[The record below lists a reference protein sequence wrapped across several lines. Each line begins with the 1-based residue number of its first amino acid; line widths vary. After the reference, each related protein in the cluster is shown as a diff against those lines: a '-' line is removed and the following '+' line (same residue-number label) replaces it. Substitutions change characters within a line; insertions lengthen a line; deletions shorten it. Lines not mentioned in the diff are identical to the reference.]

1 MAVAISLV
9 AEKASKNTAGL
20 TDIWAAGGCEDK
32 KGGTSLFQYILK
44 RLGQTFLVLI
54 GITLI
59 TFLLLNVVPGNPVA
73 MMLDK
78 RADEATIEKVRH
90 EMGLDV
96 PLHEQYIDFVK
107 GAVKLDFGTSYFTK
121 EVVTDAIVR
130 CFKVTVKLAA
140 MSFLFAVVLGITCG
154 MIAAVY
160 RGRWIDSTLMTLSV
174 VGVSAPSFWIAIILQ
189 IVIGLKLD
197 LLPISGFDGPLNYIL
212 PSIAL
217 GTRYAG
223 SIARITRT
231 SMLDVIKQDYIRTA
245 RSKGVK
251 ESVVIMK
258 HALKNAMI
266 PIVTLVGTELG
277 NMLTGSMLIEKV
289 FSIPGIGKLAV
300 DAMSN
305 RDLPLLQ
312 GTVVYIALVFVIVNL
327 VVDLS
332 YALIDPRI
340 RYGKGEG

>member
-1 MAVAISLV
+1 M
-9 AEKASKNTAGL
+9 
-20 TDIWAAGGCEDK
+20 
-32 KGGTSLFQYILK
+32 FQYTLK

-59 TFLLLNVVPGNPVA
+59 TFLLLNVVPGDPVA

-160 RGRWIDSTLMTLSV
+160 RGRWIDSALMTLSV

-251 ESVVIMK
+251 ESMVIMK

>member
-1 MAVAISLV
+1 M
-9 AEKASKNTAGL
+9 
-20 TDIWAAGGCEDK
+20 
-32 KGGTSLFQYILK
+32 FQYTLK

-59 TFLLLNVVPGNPVA
+59 TFLLLNVVPGDPVA

-140 MSFLFAVVLGITCG
+140 MSFLFAVALGITCG

-160 RGRWIDSTLMTLSV
+160 RGRWIDSALMTLSV

-197 LLPISGFDGPLNYIL
+197 LLPISGFDGLLNYIL

-305 RDLPLLQ
+305 RDLPLSQ

>member
-1 MAVAISLV
+1 MLSY
-9 AEKASKNTAGL
+9 T
-20 TDIWAAGGCEDK
+20 
-32 KGGTSLFQYILK
+32 LK
-44 RLGQTFLVLI
+44 RLGQTILVLL
-54 GITLI
+54 GITLV
-59 TFLLLNVVPGNPVA
+59 TFILLNVVPGDPVA

-78 RADEATIEKVRH
+78 RADAETIAKVRH
-90 EMGLDV
+90 EMGLDI
-96 PLHEQYIDFVK
+96 PLWQQYLNFLK
-107 GAVKLDFGTSYFTK
+107 GAIHLDFGQSYFTK
-121 EVVTDAIVR
+121 EVVTDALMR
-130 CFKVTVKLAA
+130 CFRVTVQLAA
-140 MSFLFAVVLGITCG
+140 MAFIFALVIGLTCG
-154 MIAAVY
+154 IISAVK
-160 RGRWIDSTLMTLSV
+160 RGTWIDSLLMTLSM
-174 VGVSAPSFWIAIILQ
+174 VGVSAPAFWVAIILQ

-245 RSKGVK
+245 RSKGVAEK
-251 ESVVIMK
+251 AVIMK

-277 NMLTGSMLIEKV
+277 YMLTGSMLIEKV
-289 FSIPGIGKLAV
+289 FSIPGIGNLAV
-300 DAMSN
+300 DAMTN

-312 GTVVYIALVFVIVNL
+312 GTVMYIALVFVVVNL

-332 YALIDPRI
+332 YAFIDPRI
-340 RYGKGEG
+340 RYGKGGE